1 MKNRNV
7 LILGGS
13 SDIGIEVVKNFL
25 ELKWNVHAHYLK
37 NKRNLIILKK
47 KYKSLKIIKFNF
59 NDYKSLKVENNLKK
73 KFNKN
78 YDSVV
83 NLVGYTDNISFEKTN
98 FKSLIKSLTTNAIV
112 PILLEK
118 ILVKKMLVKKWGRI
132 LNCSSIGVKFGG
144 GNNSFNYSF
153 SKHCLEFIPSSH
165 KQWAKKNVLINNLRI
180 GVTNTKIHK
189 RMKTKLQ
196 IKDRIKLIPINR
208 MAEPKEIANYII
220 SLTTEK
226 NSYITGQT
234 LAASGGE

>member
-1 MKNRNV
+1 MKKKNV
-7 LILGGS
+7 LVLGGS
-13 SDIGIEVVKNFL
+13 SDIGIEVIKIFL
-25 ELKWNVHAHYLK
+25 SLNWNVYAHYLK
-37 NKRNLIILKK
+37 NKKKLEDVKK
-47 KYKSLKIIKFNF
+47 KYKSLKVIKFNF
-59 NDYKSLKVENNLKK
+59 SNYKNLKIEK
-73 KFNKN
+73 KLKTKFNKR
-78 YDSVV
+78 YDTII

-98 FKSLIKSLTTNAIV
+98 LKSILKSLTANALT
-112 PILLEK
+112 PILLQK
-118 ILVKKMLVKKWGRI
+118 ILVKKMLSKKWGRI
-132 LNCSSIGVKFGG
+132 LNCSSIGVKYGG
-144 GNNSFNYSF
+144 GINSFNYSF
-153 SKHCLEFIPSSH
+153 SKHCLEFIPSIH

-196 IKDRIKLIPINR
+196 IKGRIKLIPINR

>member
-1 MKNRNV
+1 MKNKNV

-25 ELKWNVHAHYLK
+25 KLKWNVYAHYLK
-37 NKRNLIILKK
+37 NKKNLIILKK

-59 NDYKSLKVENNLKK
+59 SDYKNLKVENHLKK
-73 KFNKN
+73 TFNRN
-78 YDSVV
+78 YDTLI

-98 FKSLIKSLTTNAIV
+98 FKSLIKSLTTNTIA

-118 ILVKKMLVKKWGRI
+118 ILVKKMLSKKWGRI

-153 SKHCLEFIPSSH
+153 SKHCLEFIPASH
-165 KQWAKKNVLINNLRI
+165 KHWAKKNVLINNLRI

-189 RMKTKLQ
+189 QMKTKLQ

-208 MAEPKEIANYII
+208 MAEPKEIANYIM